1 MVQRRNIVQPK
12 ISRVRVL
19 AAAAVLFAATVV
31 CAVAT
36 ASTNK
41 TTTITVVGWKGG
53 GTELANVGW
62 INKAF
67 QAANPDIKVKY
78 TYISSSNYQN
88 VVNTQLLGGT
98 APDVVMVDD
107 VKAQLWSK
115 AGWLADLK
123 DQPWVKRLKP
133 ALSDFV
139 KFNGKTVVFPQEV
152 VGVGLFANLD
162 LLQRVG
168 VSTVPATWPQFT
180 AALAKLKAAGI
191 TPIDLGDKGG
201 WTGEMAAL
209 TLGATDV
216 SLAHPG
222 WDAKRAANKVT
233 FSSAYGPVLSQIASL
248 GNYIDFKNAL
258 NTDPGASYANF
269 EAGNAGFIINGA
281 WNVADLRSK
290 AKFKFAFAP
299 VPGAAAG
306 HHPAALLY
314 VGTGLAVNAH
324 TKVKSAAERY
334 IDFWSKNRILKKYL
348 QAESAVT
355 TLKNGTTPVVPEA
368 ASFLSAINAGR
379 GVVYQNQI
387 WRNTKIEGTIQSS
400 VQSLMLGTASPS
412 DVLNQWD
419 AQF

>member
-1 MVQRRNIVQPK
+1 MQPK
-12 ISRVRVL
+12 ISRARVL
-19 AAAAVLFAATVV
+19 AVAAVVCLAAVA

-36 ASTNK
+36 ASTDK

-67 QAANPDIKVKY
+67 QAANPDVKVKY
-78 TYISSSNYQN
+78 TYISSANYQN

-123 DQPWVKRLKP
+123 GQPWVTQLKP

-152 VGVGLFANLD
+152 IGVGLFANLD
-162 LLQRVG
+162 LLQKVG
-168 VSTVPATWPQFT
+168 VNTVPTSWPQFT

-209 TLGATDV
+209 TLGATEV

-233 FSSAYGPVLSQIASL
+233 FSSAYGPVLSEIANL

-258 NTDPGASYANF
+258 NTDPGASLANF
-269 EAGNAGFIINGA
+269 EAGKAAFIINGA
-281 WNVADLRSK
+281 WDIADIRSK
-290 AKFKFAFAP
+290 ASFKFAFAP

-306 HHPAALLY
+306 HQPAALLY
-314 VGTGLAVNAH
+314 VGTGLAINAH

-355 TLKNGTTPVVPEA
+355 TLKNGTTPAVPEA
-368 ASFLSAINAGR
+368 ASFLSTINAGR

-400 VQSLMLGTASPS
+400 VQSLMLGTTSPS
-412 DVLNQWD
+412 DVLTQWD